1 MKVKVENP
9 TAEKIREMKAC
20 PIWEKE
26 ESVFDWEYD
35 NEETCLLLE
44 GQVEVTTEDG
54 LAVEFGKGDLVTFP
68 KGLKCKWN
76 IKKAVRKHYRFS

>member
-1 MKVKVENP
+1 MTVKVENP
-9 TAEKIREMKAC
+9 TEEKIREMKAC

-44 GQVEVTTEDG
+44 GQVEVTTERWPG
-54 LAVEFGKGDLVTFP
+54 
-68 KGLKCKWN
+68 
-76 IKKAVRKHYRFS
+76 R